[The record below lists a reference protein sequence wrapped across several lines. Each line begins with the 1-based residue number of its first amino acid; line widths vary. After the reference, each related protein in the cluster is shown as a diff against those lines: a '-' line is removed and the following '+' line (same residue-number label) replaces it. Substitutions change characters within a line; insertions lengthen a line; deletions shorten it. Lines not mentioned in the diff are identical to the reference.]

1 MSEAELKRI
10 EAANSQVEPDA
21 WRADSW
27 DADESNNWHMIGA
40 YSSVKVSKYEAN
52 LAYILY
58 HDQMQIATYDF
69 NRIDDENVSAVYDY
83 LVSAMSSVYGEST
96 QADPSVIV
104 ELMDCI
110 IEGVYTESDISYAVT

>member
-1 MSEAELKRI
+1 
-10 EAANSQVEPDA
+10 
-21 WRADSW
+21 
-27 DADESNNWHMIGA
+27 
-40 YSSVKVSKYEAN
+40 
-52 LAYILY
+52 
-58 HDQMQIATYDF
+58 MQIATYDF

-110 IEGVYTESDISYAVT
+110 IEGVYTESDISYAVTWQTDSVNIYHFYYDDDQFVIMYTSPSFDYKSVNSDSFNVFGL